1 MTTTT
6 ADKPAIKKQSVGNR
20 IFGQAQKLGKSL
32 MLPVSVLPV
41 AGILLGVGGAF
52 LGGYDQGA
60 IDDGYCTVHNVSTVI
75 DGTVYTATETY
86 EGDPASCT
94 PAPLTDDQKAAGQPA
109 PEVTG
114 NPVEAGLIAQPLY
127 TFLRIL
133 QASGDPIFGAL
144 GLIFAIGVALGL
156 AKNDGVAALASTVG
170 FLVMSATLG
179 VVANARGIPTKAVL
193 GLQTLDTGVFG
204 GIIIGIIAGYLFNRY
219 YRISLPPYLG
229 FFAGK
234 RFVPIVTA
242 FAAIALG
249 IVLGFVWPPIG
260 SFIENTANNVITQNA
275 PVAVFIY
282 GLVER
287 ALLPFG
293 LHHIWNAPFFFT
305 VNVGGWDDCN
315 GILTCFFR
323 GHPESGIFGGGF
335 LVKMFGLVG
344 AALAI
349 WRTAKPENRA
359 RVGSIMMAAAL
370 TTFLTGITEPL
381 EFSFLFV
388 APLLYVVHAFLYGSA
403 FTVMYLAGGRLG
415 YTFSQGGID
424 YALFYANGI
433 KPWLVLIIGPIYF
446 VIYFFV
452 FYGMIKLFKLKTPGR
467 EDEAEVSR
475 EDAIEDVAHRFA
487 QQLVL
492 AFGGRSNIKDLD
504 ACITRLRVGV
514 YDVGKADQN
523 KLKALGAAGVL
534 LVGDNM
540 QAIFGTR
547 SENLKTDIEE
557 YLKVAG
563 DEAELSEEQALD
575 VTYQAPAVESKLR
588 DPNAPEKAKAYIAG
602 LGGAANIRKV
612 EAAAETRLR
621 VVLRDSSALDKAAL
635 QAAGITGTLDVGDGV
650 VHLIAGLN
658 ADQYA
663 AEMRGQLATVPE
675 PV

>member
-1 MTTTT
+1 MATAT
-6 ADKPAIKKQSVGNR
+6 ADAPAKQSWGNR
-20 IFGQAQKLGKSL
+20 LFGQAQKLGKSL

-52 LGGYDQGA
+52 LGGYNQDA
-60 IDDGYCTVHNVSTVI
+60 IDAGYCTVSNLSTVVE
-75 DGTVYTATETY
+75 GNVYTTTVTY
-86 EGDPASCT
+86 EGDPAGCT
-94 PAPLTDDQKAAGQPA
+94 PAPLTQAQQDAGQPTPA
-109 PEVTG
+109 VTG
-114 NPVEAGLIAQPLY
+114 NPVEAGLIAEPIY

-144 GLIFAIGVALGL
+144 GLIFAVGVALGI
-156 AKNDGVAALASTVG
+156 AKNDGVAGLAAIVG
-170 FLVMSATLG
+170 FLVMTATLG
-179 VVANARGIPTKAVL
+179 VVAQARGIATKAVL

-204 GIIIGIIAGYLFNRY
+204 GIIIGIIAGALFNRY
-219 YRISLPPYLG
+219 YRIKLPPYLG

-249 IVLGFVWPPIG
+249 IALGFIWPPIG
-260 SFIENTANNVITQNA
+260 SFIETTANNVITTNA
-275 PVAVFIY
+275 PIAVFIY

-293 LHHIWNAPFFFT
+293 LHHIWNAPFFFQ

-349 WRTAKPENRA
+349 WRTAKPENRT

-403 FTVMYLAGGRLG
+403 FTVMYEAGGRLG

-424 YALFYANGI
+424 YGLFYANGI
-433 KPWLVLIIGPIYF
+433 RPWLVLIIGPIYF

-452 FYGMIKLFKLKTPGR
+452 FYGLIKLFKMKTPGR
-467 EDEAEVSR
+467 EDEPEVTR
-475 EDAIEDVAHRFA
+475 EEAIEDVAHRFA

-492 AFGGRSNIKDLD
+492 AFGGKSNIKDLD

-514 YDVGKADQN
+514 VDIGKADQN

-534 LVGDNM
+534 LVGNNL

-547 SENLKTDIEE
+547 SENLKTDMEE
-557 YLKVAG
+557 YLKIAG
-563 DEAELSEEQALD
+563 PEAELSEED
-575 VTYQAPAVESKLR
+575 VSEVKYEAPGVEPKLR
-588 DPNAPEKAKAYIAG
+588 DPEAPAKAAGFIAG
-602 LGGAANIRKV
+602 LGGPRNIVKV

-621 VVLRDSSALDKAAL
+621 VKVKDLAAIEEDALK
-635 QAAGITGTLDVGDGV
+635 AAGISGLVAVGDGTL
-650 VHLIAGLN
+650 HLIAGLN

-663 AEMRGQLATVPE
+663 AEMRGQLAAVPE
-675 PV
+675 MV

>member
-1 MTTTT
+1 MTTAT
-6 ADKPAIKKQSVGNR
+6 ADAPATHKPSLWNR
-20 IFGQAQKLGKSL
+20 FFGFLQKLGKSL

-52 LGGYDQGA
+52 IGGYNQDA
-60 IDDGYCTVHNVSTVI
+60 IDAGYCTVSGVSTVV
-75 DGTVYTATETY
+75 DGQVYTTDITY
-86 EGDPASCT
+86 EADPAGCT
-94 PAPLTDDQKAAGQPA
+94 PAPLTDEQKAAGETAPA
-109 PEVTG
+109 VDG

-133 QASGDPIFGAL
+133 QQSGDPIFGAL
-144 GLIFAIGVALGL
+144 GLIFALGVALGI
-156 AKNDGVAALASTVG
+156 AKNDGVAGLAATVG
-170 FLVMSATLG
+170 FLVMTATLG
-179 VVANARGIPTKAVL
+179 VVASARGISTKAVL

-249 IVLGFVWPPIG
+249 IVLGFIWPPIG
-260 SFIENTANNVITQNA
+260 SFIENTANDVITANA
-275 PVAVFIY
+275 PIAVFIY

-305 VNVGGWDDCN
+305 VNVGGWEDCN

-403 FTVMYLAGGRLG
+403 FTVMYLLGGRLG

-424 YALFYANGI
+424 YGLFYANGI
-433 KPWLVLIIGPIYF
+433 KPWLVLVIGPIYF

-452 FYGMIKLFKLKTPGR
+452 FYGLIKAFKMKTPGR
-467 EDEAEVSR
+467 EEAEVDR
-475 EDAIEDVAHRFA
+475 EEAIEDAAHGFA

-492 AFGGRSNIKDLD
+492 AFGGKSNIKDLD

-514 YDVGKADQN
+514 NDIGKANQD

-534 LVGDNM
+534 LVGNNM

-547 SENLKTDIEE
+547 SENLKTDMEE
-557 YLKVAG
+557 YLKIAG
-563 DEAELSEEQALD
+563 PEAELTEADVSE
-575 VTYQAPAVESKLR
+575 VVYTAPGAAPKLR
-588 DPNAPEKAKAYIAG
+588 DPEAPEKAAGFIAG
-602 LGGAANIRKV
+602 LGGPDNVVKV

-621 VVLRDSSALDKAAL
+621 VKVKDTSMVEEDVLKAAGVS
-635 QAAGITGTLDVGDGV
+635 GIVQVGDDV
-650 VHLIAGLN
+650 YHLIAGLN

-663 AEMRGQLATVPE
+663 AEMRGQLARVP
-675 PV
+675 V

>member
-1 MTTTT
+1 MSTSTLATPAPDTT
-6 ADKPAIKKQSVGNR
+6 AAPPPPNRLKAIWSDF
-20 IFGQAQKLGKSL
+20 FGFLQKLGKSL
-32 MLPVSVLPV
+32 MLPVAVLPV

-52 LGGYDQGA
+52 IGNFRQQA
-60 IDDGYCTVHNVSTVI
+60 IDLGYCTV
-75 DGTVYTATETY
+75 DGVAVAGDRAACLAQLPKVVV
-86 EGDPASCT
+86 GDPV
-94 PAPLTDDQKAAGQPA
+94 AAGVVA
-109 PEVTG
+109 K
-114 NPVEAGLIAQPLY
+114 PLF
-127 TFLRIL
+127 TFLQIL
-133 QASGDPIFGAL
+133 QNSGDPIFGAL

-156 AKNDGVAALASTVG
+156 AKNDGVSALAATVG
-170 FLVMSATLG
+170 YLVMNGTMG
-179 VVANARGIPTKAVL
+179 TVAHARGFTTAKVL
-193 GLQTLDTGVFG
+193 GLDTLDTGVFG
-204 GIIIGIIAGYLFNRY
+204 GILVGVIAGYMFNRF

-249 IVLGFVWPPIG
+249 IVLAFLWPPIG
-260 SFIENTANNVITQNA
+260 DFIENTANQVISANA
-275 PVAVFIY
+275 PVAVFMY

-293 LHHIWNAPFFFT
+293 LHHIWNAPFFYQI
-305 VNVGGWDDCN
+305 NVGGWADCN

-335 LVKMFGLVG
+335 LVKMFGLCG
-344 AALAI
+344 AAAAI
-349 WRTAKPENRA
+349 WRSAKPENRA
-359 RVGSIMMAAAL
+359 RIGSIMLAAAL
-370 TTFLTGITEPL
+370 TSFLTGITEPL

-388 APLLYVVHAFLYGSA
+388 APLLYVVHAFMYGSA
-403 FTVMYLAGGRLG
+403 FTVMYLLGGRLG

-424 YALFYANGI
+424 YVLFYANGI
-433 KPWLVLIIGPIYF
+433 KPWLVLIVGPVYF
-446 VIYFFV
+446 VIYFVV
-452 FYGMIKLFKLKTPGR
+452 FYGLIKAFKMKTPGR
-467 EDEAEVSR
+467 EDTEVDVQDAR
-475 EDAIEDVAHRFA
+475 EDSANRFA

-514 YDVGKADQN
+514 EDVGKADQK

-534 LVGDNM
+534 LVGNNM

-563 DEAELSEEQALD
+563 DEAELSPDAIAEVVYE
-575 VTYQAPAVESKLR
+575 APGVEPKLR
-588 DPNAPEKAKAYIAG
+588 DPLAPEKARDFIAA
-602 LGGAANIRKV
+602 LGGRTNIVKV

-621 VVLRDSSALDKAAL
+621 VVVRDSATVDEDALS
-635 QAAGITGTLDVGDGV
+635 AAGIAGMVPVGDTTW
-650 VHLIAGLN
+650 HLIAGSN

-663 AEMRGQLATVPE
+663 GEMRGQLAATPE